1 MSLYGKLN
9 PKARKAMEFARQSAA
24 AMRHKY
30 LGTEHLLLGLIKEA
44 RSDVPSLPDHI
55 TQNAVRETVSQL
67 YARQDEPVTALEL
80 TPKMKS
86 LIEKSIMTIQKNN
99 IQYVTTPLLW
109 MLLLEEGGSV
119 AGRILAVF
127 GCDTQVIRDEAE
139 MSLQREMSGEN
150 SEDDSLLAKY
160 GRDLTQM
167 ASDGLLDPVIGREKE
182 IHRIVQI
189 LSRRT
194 KNNPILIGEPGV
206 GKSAAVEGLAQL
218 MHEGAVPDTLRGK
231 KLISLDVST
240 IVAGTKYRGEF
251 EERMNGIVDEVRSQD
266 NVMLFIDEIQMIVGA
281 GKAEGSIDAAGILKP
296 ALARGEIQLI
306 GATTINDYRKSIE
319 KDSALSRRLQPV
331 MVEEPTKEDSILIL
345 KGLRPKYEE
354 YHNVKIT
361 DESIEAAVDYSAR
374 YINDR
379 FLPDKAIDLIDE
391 ASSAKK
397 IQSLEVPENIKE
409 IQQDIE
415 EANSDKKAAIEKQ
428 DYEAAAK
435 MRDKEQKLKADL
447 LLAKEEWEKT
457 GVKNHMSINKEDIA
471 DVVSRWTGVPVTQM
485 TKAQSERLLNLEN
498 ELHKRIIGQDEAVSA
513 VSRALRR
520 ASAGMQ
526 SPKRP
531 LGSFIFL
538 GPTGVGKTE
547 LCRALGEAMFGDED
561 AVIRLDMSEYM
572 EKHTVSRMVGSPP
585 GYVGYDEGGQLTE
598 AVRRKPYSVVLFD
611 EVEKAHP
618 DVFNMLLQ
626 ILEDGRLTD
635 NMGKTTNF
643 RNTII
648 VLTSNLGAQ
657 AIFNSRAVGFGKDA
671 NALPDYET
679 MRNHVL
685 EETKKQFRPEFINRL
700 DEIIV
705 FHALSKDET
714 KEIAKIMLSQVDE
727 RLALH
732 GITIAYDEKVLDFL
746 AEEGYD
752 PKLGARPMRRAI
764 QRLLEDPLS
773 DYILAGGTAKNIEA
787 VMNGNKIA
795 FKPEETKKIK
805 ENVSIN

>member
-1 MSLYGKLN
+1 MSLYGKLS

-86 LIEKSIMTIQKNN
+86 LIEKSIMTIQKNH

-127 GCDTQVIRDEAE
+127 GCDTQVLKEEAE
-139 MSLQREMSGEN
+139 MSLQREISGE
-150 SEDDSLLAKY
+150 EQEEDSLLAKY

-182 IHRIVQI
+182 IHRIIQI

-206 GKSAAVEGLAQL
+206 GKSAVVEGLAQL
-218 MHEGAVPDTLRGK
+218 MHEESVPDTLRGK

-251 EERMNGIVDEVRSQD
+251 EERMNGIVDEVRSQK
-266 NVMLFIDEIQMIVGA
+266 NIMLFIDEIQMIVGA

-331 MVEEPTKEDSILIL
+331 MVDEPSKEDSILIL
-345 KGLRPKYEE
+345 QGLRPKYEE

-361 DESIEAAVDYSAR
+361 DESIKAAVDYSAR

-391 ASSAKK
+391 ASSAKR
-397 IQSLEVPENIKE
+397 IQSLEIPENIKE
-409 IQQDIE
+409 IQRRIE
-415 EANSDKKAAIEKQ
+415 KAGNEKKNAIEKQ
-428 DYEAAAK
+428 DYEGAANI
-435 MRDKEQKLKADL
+435 RDKEQKLKADL
-447 LLAKEEWEKT
+447 ILAKEEWEKT
-457 GVKNHMSINKEDIA
+457 GKKNQLSILDKDIA
-471 DVVSRWTGVPVTQM
+471 DVVSRWTGVPVAQL

-498 ELHKRIIGQDEAVSA
+498 ELHKRVIGQNEAVSA

-657 AIFNSRAVGFGKDA
+657 TIFNSRSVGFGRDG

-679 MRNHVL
+679 MRDHVL
-685 EETKKQFRPEFINRL
+685 EETKRQFRPEFINRL

-705 FHALSKDET
+705 FHALNKDEI
-714 KEIAKIMLSQVDE
+714 KEIAKIMLKQVDE

-732 GITIAYDEKVLDFL
+732 DIKIEYDEKVLDFL

-752 PKLGARPMRRAI
+752 PKLGARPMRRTI

-773 DYILAGGTAKNIEA
+773 DYILAGGKDKNIKATMQEK
-787 VMNGNKIA
+787 KIA
-795 FKPEETKKIK
+795 FEAEEEHEK

>member
-139 MSLQREMSGEN
+139 MSLQREMNGEN

-281 GKAEGSIDAAGILKP
+281 GK
-296 ALARGEIQLI
+296 R
-306 GATTINDYRKSIE
+306 
-319 KDSALSRRLQPV
+319 
-331 MVEEPTKEDSILIL
+331 
-345 KGLRPKYEE
+345 
-354 YHNVKIT
+354 
-361 DESIEAAVDYSAR
+361 
-374 YINDR
+374 
-379 FLPDKAIDLIDE
+379 
-391 ASSAKK
+391 
-397 IQSLEVPENIKE
+397 
-409 IQQDIE
+409 
-415 EANSDKKAAIEKQ
+415 KAA
-428 DYEAAAK
+428 
-435 MRDKEQKLKADL
+435 
-447 LLAKEEWEKT
+447 
-457 GVKNHMSINKEDIA
+457 
-471 DVVSRWTGVPVTQM
+471 
-485 TKAQSERLLNLEN
+485 
-498 ELHKRIIGQDEAVSA
+498 
-513 VSRALRR
+513 
-520 ASAGMQ
+520 
-526 SPKRP
+526 
-531 LGSFIFL
+531 
-538 GPTGVGKTE
+538 
-547 LCRALGEAMFGDED
+547 
-561 AVIRLDMSEYM
+561 
-572 EKHTVSRMVGSPP
+572 
-585 GYVGYDEGGQLTE
+585 
-598 AVRRKPYSVVLFD
+598 
-611 EVEKAHP
+611 
-618 DVFNMLLQ
+618 
-626 ILEDGRLTD
+626 
-635 NMGKTTNF
+635 
-643 RNTII
+643 
-648 VLTSNLGAQ
+648 
-657 AIFNSRAVGFGKDA
+657 
-671 NALPDYET
+671 
-679 MRNHVL
+679 
-685 EETKKQFRPEFINRL
+685 
-700 DEIIV
+700 
-705 FHALSKDET
+705 
-714 KEIAKIMLSQVDE
+714 
-727 RLALH
+727 
-732 GITIAYDEKVLDFL
+732 
-746 AEEGYD
+746 
-752 PKLGARPMRRAI
+752 
-764 QRLLEDPLS
+764 
-773 DYILAGGTAKNIEA
+773 
-787 VMNGNKIA
+787 
-795 FKPEETKKIK
+795 
-805 ENVSIN
+805 

>member
-787 VMNGNKIA
+787 LMNGNKIA

>member
-139 MSLQREMSGEN
+139 MSLQREMNGEN

-787 VMNGNKIA
+787 LMNGNKIA